1 MKSAK
6 SIGALGIVV
15 ALLPYAGLPGAW
27 YRPMVLVIGL
37 VIAFLALRTFF
48 KPLPHISDH
57 TMSLPFDSVSRSA
70 LSHDVPSVHAH

>member
-48 KPLPHISDH
+48 KPLPHIPER
-57 TMSLPFDSVSRSA
+57 TMSLPFDSMPHSA
-70 LSHDVPSVHAH
+70 VAHDVPSVHAH